1 MTTIQFED
9 GRARQITLSG
19 ESVRRLGYHPVMSPD
34 QQIRYET
41 NRIKY
46 MELFT
51 YVEGYGRGSR
61 ELSLALTALQES
73 LMWLNAHVACN
84 DVDHYGSDTEVP

>member
-1 MTTIQFED
+1 MSFVVISDE
-9 GRARQITLSG
+9 A
-19 ESVRRLGYHPVMSPD
+19 VRRLGYHPVMSPE
-34 QQIRYET
+34 QQKRYET
-41 NRIKY
+41 NRMRY
-46 MELFT
+46 MELFS

-84 DVDHYGSDTEVP
+84 DVEHHGSDTEVP